1 MGTPPADLRRPATG
15 AFDDVWRDYVVVGG
29 GIIGLAV
36 AHELTR
42 RRPGASITL
51 VEKED
56 SLATHQTGRNSGVI
70 HSGIY
75 YPPGSLKARLCA
87 AGSRSMV
94 EFAREHGIAHDVCG
108 KLIVAT
114 DDAERAGLD
123 RLWRR
128 GLDNGLT
135 VTKIGPGEAAEVE
148 PHVACVEAVRVPST
162 GIIDYVGVCRALA
175 DTAAAAGAEIVTG
188 VAASG
193 FRRTPGGHVV
203 ETTHG
208 DLRARFVVTC
218 GGLHSDRLARQA
230 GADPGARIVPFR
242 GEYYEL
248 APHRTHLVR
257 TLVYPVP
264 NPDFPFLG
272 VHFTRMVDGNVHAG
286 PNAVLALKREGY
298 TKRDLAVGDLAETL
312 TYPGFLR
319 LARRNWRE
327 GLMELRRSASKAAFT
342 RSLQRLVPE
351 VTEDD
356 LVPSPAGVRAQAL
369 RRDGGLVDDF
379 LLVEQDG
386 ALHVCNAPSPA
397 ATASLEIAR
406 AICDRIR

>member
-1 MGTPPADLRRPATG
+1 MGTPPADLHRPAS
-15 AFDDVWRDYVVVGG
+15 APFDATRRDVVVVGG

-36 AHELTR
+36 ARELTR

-56 SLATHQTGRNSGVI
+56 TLASHQTGRNSGVI

-75 YPPGSLKARLCA
+75 YAPGSLKARLCA

-94 EFAREHGIAHDVCG
+94 AFAQEYGVAHDVCG

-123 RLWRR
+123 RLFRR
-128 GLDNGLT
+128 GLENGLA
-135 VTKIGPGEAAEVE
+135 VAKIGPAEAAEIE

-162 GIIDYVGVCRALA
+162 GIIDYLGVCRALA
-175 DTAAAAGAEIVTG
+175 DAATAAGAEVVTG
-188 VAASG
+188 VAATG
-193 FRRTPGGHVV
+193 FRQTAGGRVV
-203 ETTHG
+203 ETTNG
-208 DLRARFVVTC
+208 DLHARFVVTC
-218 GGLHSDRLARQA
+218 GGLQSDRLARQS

-248 APHRTHLVR
+248 APDRTDLVR

-264 NPDFPFLG
+264 DPDFPFLG
-272 VHFTRMVDGNVHAG
+272 VHFTRMIDGNVHAG
-286 PNAVLALKREGY
+286 PNAVLALEREGY
-298 TKRDLAVGDLAETL
+298 RWRDVAVGDLVETL

-319 LARRNWRE
+319 LARRHWRA
-327 GLMELRRSASKAAFT
+327 GAMEMRRSLSKAAFT
-342 RSLQRLVPE
+342 RSLQRLVPAI
-351 VTEDD
+351 TEAD

-369 RRDGGLVDDF
+369 KPDGGLVDDF
-379 LLVEQDG
+379 PLVEQDG

-406 AICDRIR
+406 VVCDRIG